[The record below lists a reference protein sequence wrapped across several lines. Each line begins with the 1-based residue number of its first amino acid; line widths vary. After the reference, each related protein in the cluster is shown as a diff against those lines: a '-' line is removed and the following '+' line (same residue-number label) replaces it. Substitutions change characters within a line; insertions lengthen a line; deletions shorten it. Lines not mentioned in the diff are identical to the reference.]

1 MTKLIAGLGNPGR
14 VYTNSRHN
22 IGFDVVRGLAKR
34 HGIHFRRGFLAS
46 SLCGSGSFDSQDVIL
61 AMPLTYMNL
70 SGGAVA
76 RLAKK
81 HAVRH
86 EDLLVVCDDLDL
98 ETGRLRIRKSGS
110 SGGHKGLDSIIR
122 ALGTNDFARLRIGI
136 GRPDGTSAN
145 RRAECGLVANYV
157 LSGFSRQERS
167 LLEASIESALDCC
180 ETWVTD
186 GIDTSMNLFNK
197 KKEKLNEEV

>member
-1 MTKLIAGLGNPGR
+1 MTKLIVGLGNPGR
-14 VYTNSRHN
+14 VYTHSRHN

-34 HGIHFRRGFLAS
+34 HGISFKRGFLAS
-46 SLCGSGSFDSQDVIL
+46 SLCGRGSFDGQDVIL

-81 HAVRH
+81 HLVRH

-110 SGGHKGLDSIIR
+110 SGGHKGLTSIIQS
-122 ALGTNDFARLRIGI
+122 LGTKDFARLRIGI
-136 GRPDGTSAN
+136 GRPGHRGVEISD
-145 RRAECGLVANYV
+145 YV

-180 ETWVTD
+180 ETWITG
-186 GIDTSMNLFNK
+186 GIDASMNLFNK
-197 KKEKLNEEV
+197 KKEQLHEEV